1 MPRTY
6 RLGERAAAMDATRAR
21 ILDAAVALYIER
33 GISATTMRDIGQRA
47 DVAPGTLRNHFRSR
61 ELLDQAMVERLRAV
75 APLPPLDLIDSTAPV
90 DERLRELF
98 RAAGKF
104 FEEAAQMYRMWLR
117 EPMLTGP
124 WQAAGAAYGERWDEL
139 MACALGPLAG
149 HADAIAVLR
158 TVVHP
163 TVFEQLGHD
172 GRSIDEVAQLLTD
185 VVSPW
190 FAVREVS
197 AVASGE

>member
-1 MPRTY
+1 LPRTY
-6 RLGERAAAMDATRAR
+6 RLGERAAAMESTRAR
-21 ILDAAVALYIER
+21 ILEAAVALYIER
-33 GISATTMRDIGQRA
+33 GISATTMRDVGQRA

-61 ELLDQAMVERLRAV
+61 ELLDQAMVERLRAE

-90 DERLRELF
+90 DERLRQLF
-98 RAAGKF
+98 RAAGEF
-104 FEEAAQMYRMWLR
+104 FQEAAPMYRMWLR

-139 MACALGPLAG
+139 MGCTLGPLAD

-158 TVVHP
+158 AVVHP
-163 TVFEQLGHD
+163 TVFAQLGRD
-172 GRSIDEVAQLLTD
+172 GRSIDEVAQLLTN

-190 FAVREVS
+190 FAAREVS
-197 AVASGE
+197 AVESRE

>member
-1 MPRTY
+1 
-6 RLGERAAAMDATRAR
+6 MDATRTR

-33 GISATTMRDIGQRA
+33 GISATTMREIGQRA
-47 DVAPGTLRNHFRSR
+47 DVALGTLRNHFRSR
-61 ELLDQAMVERLRAV
+61 DLLDQAMVERMRAQ

-98 RAAGKF
+98 RAAGEF
-104 FEEAAQMYRMWLR
+104 FEKAASMYRMWLR

-139 MACALGPLAG
+139 MGCTLGPLAG
-149 HADAIAVLR
+149 HADASAVLR
-158 TVVHP
+158 AVLHP
-163 TVFEQLGHD
+163 TVFAQLGHD
-172 GRSIDEVAQLLTD
+172 GRSIDEVAQLLTN

-190 FAVREVS
+190 FAGREVS